1 MIAVI
6 ILEAFGRVMSKSKEP
21 FGKSGYHEAK
31 ISQNGGRG
39 VLTPGRVTLSVQKPS
54 ESVFL

>member
-39 VLTPGRVTLSVQKPS
+39 VLTPGRVTLSV
-54 ESVFL
+54 